1 MFVLFIIEHICYA
14 ESQMDFDFSLDDLIK
29 ENDLIL
35 DTIPFQLDDERSSLK
50 RTADEMD
57 NSVDTNEDTM
67 SMPVYP
73 NLE

>member
-1 MFVLFIIEHICYA
+1 
-14 ESQMDFDFSLDDLIK
+14 MDFDFSLDDLIK